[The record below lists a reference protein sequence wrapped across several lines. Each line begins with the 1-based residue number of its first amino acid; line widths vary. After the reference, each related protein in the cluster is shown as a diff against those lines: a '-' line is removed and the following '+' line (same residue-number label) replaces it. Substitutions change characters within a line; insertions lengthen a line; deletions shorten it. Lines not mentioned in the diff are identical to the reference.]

1 MGRLQELLE
10 RIILRVNVNLREPPF
25 DVGPWVRGLVPPEKL
40 RQFYAFYG
48 ITPHHPLD
56 FRFRRSS
63 LAGSYFL
70 GRCVVSD
77 SILYKSDIR
86 GDELKR
92 RGETFRYGGFEIPLE
107 EDERI
112 RIRDSLLIKTL
123 VHNHSHDPEQPEE
136 LLIQNT
142 VAAHFANLHG
152 SILEGC
158 FLGPFAT
165 VDLTTMRHCVVGA
178 FSYLQTG
185 EISRR
190 EILPGTLW
198 IRAQE
203 RFDFFYR
210 HPERELAEYV
220 DFAPGVPPRGRLID
234 FIDRYEGEFQP
245 VFDVVHRETPFPV
258 PEGASL
264 SRYAVIRA
272 KTQIGRNVLVAQ
284 RAYVENSSLGE
295 GANAQENCF
304 ILDSCLAGYD
314 VTAHGAKIIRA
325 DLEERVF
332 VGFNA
337 FLQASGGGRLA
348 IGRGSIVMPHTI
360 IDVEEPLAV
369 PEDHLVWG
377 MIRRPQDLAEH
388 SLPLAELARCEGK
401 LERGGMRFR
410 GSGSA
415 FVEGFRHRI
424 EHILEANG
432 AYFDGTSR
440 RGHAQQTQKI
450 SYNLIQPYPEGEA
463 AGLFPTIAIRA

>member
-1 MGRLQELLE
+1 MERLRQLLE
-10 RIILRVNVNLREPPF
+10 RIILRVNVNLREPLF
-25 DVGPWVRGLVPPEKL
+25 DVGPWVRGLLPIERL
-40 RQFYAFYG
+40 TQFYAFYG

-63 LAGSYFL
+63 LAGSSFL
-70 GRCVVSD
+70 GKCVVSD
-77 SILYKSDIR
+77 SILYKSDVR

-92 RGETFRYGGFEIPLE
+92 RGEIFRCGGFEIPLE

-136 LLIQNT
+136 LRIQNT
-142 VAAHFANLHG
+142 VAAHFANIHG
-152 SILEGC
+152 SITEGC

-165 VDLTTMRHCVVGA
+165 VDLTTLRHCVVGA

-185 EISRR
+185 EIAHR

-198 IRAQE
+198 IRASE

-210 HPERELAEYV
+210 HPERELAAYV
-220 DFAPGVPPRGRLID
+220 DFAPGGPPRGRLID

-245 VFDVVHRETPFPV
+245 VFDVVHLAVPIAV
-258 PEGASL
+258 PEGSSL
-264 SRYAVIRA
+264 SRYAAVRP
-272 KTQIGRNVLVAQ
+272 KTRIGRNVLVAQ
-284 RAYVENSSLGE
+284 RAYIENSVLGD
-295 GANAQENCF
+295 GSNAQENCI
-304 ILDSCLAGYD
+304 ILDSRFSGRN
-314 VTAHGAKIIRA
+314 VTAHGAKVIRA
-325 DLEERVF
+325 DLGERVF

-337 FLQASGGGRLA
+337 FLQASAGGRLA
-348 IGRGSIVMPHTI
+348 IGRGCIVMPHTI

-377 MIRRPQDLAEH
+377 MIRRGQDLAEH
-388 SLPLAELARCEGK
+388 CLPLAELARCEGK

-432 AYFDGTSR
+432 AYFDGNSR

-450 SYNLIQPYPEGEA
+450 SYQLIQPYPEGEA
-463 AGLFPTIAIRA
+463 AGLFPTIAIRP

>member
-1 MGRLQELLE
+1 MEKLRELLE

-25 DVGPWVRGLVPPEKL
+25 DVGPWVRGLIPAEKL

-48 ITPHHPLD
+48 VTRHHPLD

-70 GRCVVSD
+70 GRCMVSD

-92 RGETFRYGGFEIPLE
+92 RGETFRHGDFEIPLE

-112 RIRDSLLIKTL
+112 RIRDSFLIKAL

-142 VAAHFANLHG
+142 VAVHFANIHG
-152 SILEGC
+152 SIIAGC

-165 VDLTTMRHCVVGA
+165 VDLTTMRHCVVGS
-178 FSYLQTG
+178 FSYLQAG
-185 EISRR
+185 EISHR

-198 IRAQE
+198 IRSQE
-203 RFDFFYR
+203 RFDFYYR
-210 HPERELAEYV
+210 HPERELAAYV

-234 FIDRYEGEFQP
+234 FIDRYEGAFQP
-245 VFDVVHRETPFPV
+245 VFDVVNLDPPFSM

-272 KTQIGRNVLVAQ
+272 KTRIGRNVLVAQ
-284 RAYVENSSLGE
+284 RAYIEDSFLGD

-304 ILDSCLAGYD
+304 ILGSRLAGYD
-314 VTAHGAKIIRA
+314 VTAHGAKLVHA
-325 DLEERVF
+325 DLGERVF

-337 FLQASGGGRLA
+337 FLRASGGARLA

-360 IDVEEPLAV
+360 IDVAEPLAV
-369 PEDHLVWG
+369 PEEHLVWG
-377 MIRRPQDLAEH
+377 MIRRPQDLSEH
-388 SLPLAELARCEGK
+388 SLPLAELARCQGK
-401 LERGGMRFR
+401 LERGGMLFR

-415 FVEGFRHRI
+415 FVECFRHRI

-432 AYFDGTSR
+432 AYFDGSSR
-440 RGHAQQTQKI
+440 LGHAQQTQKI
-450 SYNLIQPYPEGEA
+450 SYHLIQPYPEGEA
-463 AGLFPTIAIRA
+463 AGLFPTIAIRP